1 MQIGILSMILEL
13 LSGDTQAQLKNKVTG
28 LALTITTT
36 LSIKQQHLVN
46 ET

>member
-1 MQIGILSMILEL
+1 MILEH

-28 LALTITTT
+28 LVLPKTTT
-36 LSIKQQHLVN
+36 LSIEQQHLVN